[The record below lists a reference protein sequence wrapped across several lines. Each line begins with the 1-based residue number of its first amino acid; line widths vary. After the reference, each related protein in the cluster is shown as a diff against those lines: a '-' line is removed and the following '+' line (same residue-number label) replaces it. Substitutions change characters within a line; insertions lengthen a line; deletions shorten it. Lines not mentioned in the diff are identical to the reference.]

1 MVRDGFSNS
10 STLSSV
16 LLCCSELSSLQLGKQ
31 VHQLVCKSYLISKN
45 RTVSTSLIS
54 MYCKC
59 GDLDDGHR
67 LFMEMEVSKD
77 VVAWNAMISGYAQHG
92 EGLTA
97 LGITFVAVL
106 LACNHSGLVDVGP
119 DHYSCMV
126 DLLSRA
132 GRLDSALE
140 LIKNMPFKPHPAI
153 YGTLLGACRVHRN
166 AKVAEFAAKN
176 LVELDPTSST
186 AYVQLANVYAATKK
200 WEEVARV
207 RRVMKRSNVV
217 KVPGYSWIEVESRF
231 HEFRSGDRVHPDL
244 DSIHRKLDEL
254 EKKMKRGGGG
264 GGGYVHDLESALHDV
279 GDEQKGE
286 MLMRHSEKLAIA
298 YGLMKLPGN
307 VPIRVFKNLRICED
321 CHRMAKCVSRVEG
334 REIVVRD
341 TTRFHRFRDGLCS
354 CGDYW

>member
-1 MVRDGFSNS
+1 MISGYVENGRAEEGMKLFKDMVRDGFSNS

-59 GDLDDGHR
+59 GDLD
-67 LFMEMEVSKD
+67 
-77 VVAWNAMISGYAQHG
+77 
-92 EGLTA
+92 
-97 LGITFVAVL
+97 
-106 LACNHSGLVDVGP
+106 
-119 DHYSCMV
+119 
-126 DLLSRA
+126 
-132 GRLDSALE
+132 
-140 LIKNMPFKPHPAI
+140 
-153 YGTLLGACRVHRN
+153 
-166 AKVAEFAAKN
+166 
-176 LVELDPTSST
+176 
-186 AYVQLANVYAATKK
+186 
-200 WEEVARV
+200 
-207 RRVMKRSNVV
+207 
-217 KVPGYSWIEVESRF
+217 EVESRF

>member
-1 MVRDGFSNS
+1 M
-10 STLSSV
+10 
-16 LLCCSELSSLQLGKQ
+16 
-31 VHQLVCKSYLISKN
+31 KN
-45 RTVSTSLIS
+45 D
-54 MYCKC
+54 Y
-59 GDLDDGHR
+59 G
-67 LFMEMEVSKD
+67 
-77 VVAWNAMISGYAQHG
+77 
-92 EGLTA
+92 
-97 LGITFVAVL
+97 
-106 LACNHSGLVDVGP
+106 VDPRP

-166 AKVAEFAAKN
+166 AKVAEFAAK
-176 LVELDPTSST
+176 
-186 AYVQLANVYAATKK
+186 
-200 WEEVARV
+200 
-207 RRVMKRSNVV
+207 VMKRSNVV